1 MPRTTNSPVTRQRRK
16 KVLKM
21 ARGYR
26 GPKSKCFRP
35 ANEQVMHSLQYAY
48 RDRKVRKGDFRK
60 LWITRINAAAR
71 EHGMSYSRFISGL
84 KSAGVEVDRKILA
97 DIAVHDPKAFG
108 QLVEVAAGAGEAPPA
123 ATRGTKAES
132 PEEADSAGEAPPAA
146 KTDTRTAVS
155 KATTGTSEP
164 ATG

>member
-1 MPRTTNSPVTRQRRK
+1 MPRTKNSVVTRQRRK

-48 RDRKVRKGDFRK
+48 RDRRTRKGDFRK

-71 EHGMSYSRFISGL
+71 EHGMSYSRFIGGL
-84 KSAGVEVDRKILA
+84 KTAGVEVDRKILS
-97 DIAVHDPKAFG
+97 DIAIHDPETFG
-108 QLVEVAAGAGEAPPA
+108 QLVEVAGGGDPGKIADKVASAGKAAAKAAAAAGE
-123 ATRGTKAES
+123 GEL
-132 PEEADSAGEAPPAA
+132 DAGEQAA
-146 KTDTRTAVS
+146 
-155 KATTGTSEP
+155 G
-164 ATG
+164 

>member
-1 MPRTTNSPVTRQRRK
+1 MPRTKNSVVTRQRRK

-26 GPKSKCFRP
+26 GPKSKCYRP

-48 RDRKVRKGDFRK
+48 RDRRVRKGEFRK

-84 KSAGVEVDRKILA
+84 KTAGVEVDRKILA
-97 DIAVHDPKAFG
+97 DIAVHDPDTFA
-108 QLVEVAAGAGEAPPA
+108 QLVQVADGGNPGKITEKVEKASKAAAKSSSAAGEGE
-123 ATRGTKAES
+123 E
-132 PEEADSAGEAPPAA
+132 SAGEQAA
-146 KTDTRTAVS
+146 
-155 KATTGTSEP
+155 G
-164 ATG
+164 

>member
-97 DIAVHDPKAFG
+97 DIAINDPETFG
-108 QLVEVAAGAGEAPPA
+108 QLVEVAAGSGEAPPVA
-123 ATRGTKAES
+123 RPGAKAGSSEVA
-132 PEEADSAGEAPPAA
+132 EDAGEAPPAA
-146 KTDTRTAVS
+146 KMDTRTAIS
-155 KATTGTSEP
+155 KATRGTSEP
-164 ATG
+164 AAG

>member
-1 MPRTTNSPVTRQRRK
+1 MPRTKNGPASRQRKK

-26 GPKSKCFRP
+26 GPKSKCYRP

-71 EHGMSYSRFISGL
+71 EHGMSYSRFICGL
-84 KSAGVEVDRKILA
+84 KNAGVEVDRKILA
-97 DIAVHDPKAFG
+97 DIAVNDPETFG
-108 QLVEVAAGAGEAPPA
+108 KLVEVAAGAGDGDDKAAVAASPA
-123 ATRGTKAES
+123 ELS
-132 PEEADSAGEAPPAA
+132 EPEGDTEAGEQAA
-146 KTDTRTAVS
+146 
-155 KATTGTSEP
+155 G
-164 ATG
+164 

>member
-1 MPRTTNSPVTRQRRK
+1 MPRTKNGPATRQRRK

-26 GPKSKCFRP
+26 GPKSKCYRP

-84 KSAGVEVDRKILA
+84 KNAGVEVDRKILA
-97 DIAVHDPKAFG
+97 DIAINDPETFG
-108 QLVEVAAGAGEAPPA
+108 QLVEVAAGASDGKAAVKAAGEKDSTPEA
-123 ATRGTKAES
+123 ASDAGEQ
-132 PEEADSAGEAPPAA
+132 SAG
-146 KTDTRTAVS
+146 
-155 KATTGTSEP
+155 
-164 ATG
+164 

>member
-97 DIAVHDPKAFG
+97 DIAINDPETFG
-108 QLVEVAAGAGEAPPA
+108 QLVEVAAGSGDGKAAAKQAAEKSAPEEVAEDAGEQA
-123 ATRGTKAES
+123 AG
-132 PEEADSAGEAPPAA
+132 
-146 KTDTRTAVS
+146 
-155 KATTGTSEP
+155 
-164 ATG
+164 

>member
-1 MPRTTNSPVTRQRRK
+1 MPRTTNGPASRQRKK

-26 GPKSKCFRP
+26 GPKSKCYRP

-84 KSAGVEVDRKILA
+84 KNAGVEVDRKILA
-97 DIAVHDPKAFG
+97 DIAINDPETFG
-108 QLVEVAAGAGEAPPA
+108 QLVEVAAGAGDGKA
-123 ATRGTKAES
+123 AVKA
-132 PEEADSAGEAPPAA
+132 AGENYSTPEAA
-146 KTDTRTAVS
+146 QDAGEQ
-155 KATTGTSEP
+155 AAG
-164 ATG
+164 

>member
-84 KSAGVEVDRKILA
+84 KNAGVEVDRKILA
-97 DIAVHDPKAFG
+97 DIAINDPDTFG
-108 QLVEVAAGAGEAPPA
+108 QLVEVAAGAGDGK
-123 ATRGTKAES
+123 ATVKAEGEKDS
-132 PEEADSAGEAPPAA
+132 TPEAASEAGEQAA
-146 KTDTRTAVS
+146 
-155 KATTGTSEP
+155 G
-164 ATG
+164 